1 MTMLLCHEH
10 GGRAVGTIEYYTS
23 TYEYNVKSREYD
35 CVRSKN
41 NHSIYISLG
50 RSMLAHPIV
59 AEH

>member
-1 MTMLLCHEH
+1 MT
-10 GGRAVGTIEYYTS
+10 IPYEYYTS
-23 TYEYNVKSREYD
+23 THEYNVKSREYD
-35 CVRSKN
+35 SIRSKN